1 MRDREMGTIC
11 RDPERVGVAQYLYR
25 LLILKESATFC
36 KPALFKIAFMELG
49 WGGGSVTINL

>member
-1 MRDREMGTIC
+1 MGTIC

>member
-1 MRDREMGTIC
+1 MGTLH

-36 KPALFKIAFMELG
+36 KPTLLKLHLG
-49 WGGGSVTINL
+49 NWGEGWISHNKP